1 LKFEAKMKIK
11 LRRNAL
17 VSLIIA
23 IFILPFIGRAEEQK
37 VKVVVEKASIRLEPS
52 MESEIIASP
61 DVGTV
66 YDVEKKV
73 GEWYEIKFYSK
84 IGVLITGYIHQMFVE
99 KVSEE
104 AAPKPKVPQKPEKHE
119 PTAGPKEIVAQ
130 KRPII
135 NLKLSLMSYSVNGYD
150 YHYRFPFRGEFFTTR
165 DSIEKESLLGF
176 DIGVGYFVK
185 RNLELEGG
193 LSLLATHLPG
203 LYVISVPSP
212 FVLND
217 PASAEFNTHASVNE
231 LILSFGASFHP
242 FLRSQLKPYFGAG
255 GVYIDGRWDLMTAI
269 SYREMVNGATRT
281 HSVVIDDVSFAKTD
295 VSKFGFF
302 GKLGLEVTISRTTAF
317 FSELRFLS
325 AKENVS
331 HPAISI
337 LGSTYVPTEMAEI
350 GLGGISLILGIR
362 IFFSLR

>member
-1 LKFEAKMKIK
+1 LKFEAKMKNK
-11 LRRNAL
+11 LRRKAL
-17 VSLIIA
+17 VYLIIA

-61 DVGTV
+61 DVGTI
-66 YDVEKKV
+66 YDVEKKI

-104 AAPKPKVPQKPEKHE
+104 VAKPKVPQKPEKRE

-193 LSLLATHLPG
+193 LSFLATHLPG

-269 SYREMVNGATRT
+269 SYREMVNGAAQT
-281 HSVVIDDVSFAKTD
+281 HSVVIDSVSFAKTD

-302 GKLGLEVTISRTTAF
+302 GKLGLDVTISRKTAF
-317 FSELRFLS
+317 FSELKFFS
-325 AKENVS
+325 AKEKVS
-331 HPAISI
+331 HPAI
-337 LGSTYVPTEMAEI
+337 LGYVPTETAEI
-350 GLGGISLILGIR
+350 GLGGISLLLGIR